1 MSAFLNRRV
10 LVLNQSYEPIM
21 VIGARRAIILI
32 LSEKVEALENYRE
45 LIHSV
50 YLTLPLPSVIKLKQ
64 YARIRRKDI
73 VLSRKNIL
81 KRDNHTCQY
90 CGIRSIPMTID
101 HIIPR
106 QRGGEDS
113 WYNLVAACVAC
124 NTRKGNRRPR
134 EVQMKLVKR
143 ARKPTMILHLQKFVK
158 QFQGTWRPYLFMQD
172 PN

>member
-21 VIGARRAIILI
+21 VIGAKRAIILI
-32 LSEKVEALENYRE
+32 LSEKVDALANYRE
-45 LIHSV
+45 LIHSA

-64 YARIRRKDI
+64 YAKIRRKDI

-90 CGIRSIPMTID
+90 CGVRSVPMTID

-113 WYNLVAACVAC
+113 WYNLVAACVIC
-124 NTRKGNRRPR
+124 NTRKGNRTPR
-134 EVQMKLVKR
+134 ESQMKLTKR
-143 ARKPTMILHLQKFVK
+143 TRKPTMILHLQKFVK

>member
-1 MSAFLNRRV
+1 MAAFLNRRV

-21 VIGARRAIILI
+21 VIGAKRAIILI
-32 LSEKVEALENYRE
+32 LSEKVDALENYRE
-45 LIHSV
+45 LIRSA

-90 CGIRSIPMTID
+90 CGIRSVPMTID
-101 HIIPR
+101 HIIPK
-106 QRGGEDS
+106 QKGGEDS
-113 WYNLVAACVAC
+113 WYNLVAACVTC
-124 NTRKGNRRPR
+124 NTFKGNGTPR
-134 EVQMKLVKR
+134 EAHMKLAKK

-158 QFQGTWRPYLFMQD
+158 QFQGTWRQYLFMQD

>member
-21 VIGARRAIILI
+21 VVGAKRAIILI
-32 LSEKVEALENYRE
+32 LSEKVDALENYRE
-45 LIHSV
+45 LIHSA
-50 YLTLPLPSVIKLKQ
+50 YLTLPLPSVIKLKH
-64 YARIRRKDI
+64 YARIMRKDI

-90 CGIRSIPMTID
+90 CGIGSVPMTID

-106 QRGGEDS
+106 QGGGEDS
-113 WYNLVAACVAC
+113 WYNLVAACVKC
-124 NTRKGNRRPR
+124 NTRKGNRTPR
-134 EVQMKLVKR
+134 EAQMKLKKR

-158 QFQGTWRPYLFMQD
+158 QFQNPWRPYLFMQD

>member
-21 VIGARRAIILI
+21 VIGAKRAIILI
-32 LSEKVEALENYRE
+32 LSEKVDALENYRE
-45 LIHSV
+45 LIHSA

-90 CGIRSIPMTID
+90 CGIRSVPMTID

-113 WYNLVAACVAC
+113 WYNLVAACVIC
-124 NTRKGNRRPR
+124 NTRKGNGTPR
-134 EVQMKLVKR
+134 ESHMKLTKR

-158 QFQGTWRPYLFMQD
+158 HFQGTWRPYLFMQD

>member
-21 VIGARRAIILI
+21 VVGAKRAIILI
-32 LSEKVEALENYRE
+32 LSEKVDALENYRE
-45 LIHSV
+45 LIHST

-64 YARIRRKDI
+64 YAKIRRKDI
-73 VLSRKNIL
+73 VLSRKNVL

-90 CGIRSIPMTID
+90 CGIRSVPMTID

-113 WYNLVAACVAC
+113 WYNLVAACVPC
-124 NTRKGNRRPR
+124 NTHKGNQSQKEAKMILHKKP
-134 EVQMKLVKR
+134 
-143 ARKPTMILHLQKFVK
+143 RKPTMNLYLQTFLARLK
-158 QFQGTWRPYLFMQD
+158 LFEFLLLAD
-172 PN
+172 

>member
-21 VIGARRAIILI
+21 VIGAKRAIILI
-32 LSEKVEALENYRE
+32 LSEKVDALENYRE
-45 LIHSV
+45 LIHAA
-50 YLTLPLPSVIKLKQ
+50 YLTLPLPSVIRLKQ

-90 CGIRSIPMTID
+90 CGIRSVPMTID

-113 WYNLVAACVAC
+113 WYNLVAACVIC
-124 NTRKGNRRPR
+124 NTRKGNRTPS
-134 EVQMKLVKR
+134 ESQMKLTKR
-143 ARKPTMILHLQKFVK
+143 TRKPTMILHLQKFVK

>member
-21 VIGARRAIILI
+21 VICAKRAIILI
-32 LSEKVEALENYRE
+32 LSEKVDALENYRE
-45 LIHSV
+45 LIHST
-50 YLTLPLPSVIKLKQ
+50 YLTLPLPSVIRLKQ
-64 YARIRRKDI
+64 YARIRRKGI

-90 CGIRSIPMTID
+90 CGIRSVPMTID

-106 QRGGEDS
+106 QRGGEDN
-113 WYNLVAACVAC
+113 WYNLVAACVIC
-124 NTRKGNRRPR
+124 NTRKGNRTPR
-134 EVQMKLVKR
+134 GAQMKLMKR

>member
-1 MSAFLNRRV
+1 M
-10 LVLNQSYEPIM
+10 VLNQSYEPIM

-32 LSEKVEALENYRE
+32 LSEKVDALENYRE

-90 CGIRSIPMTID
+90 CGIRSVPMTID

-106 QRGGEDS
+106 HGGGEDS
-113 WYNLVAACVAC
+113 WYNLVAACVIC
-124 NTRKGNRRPR
+124 NTRKGNKTPR
-134 EVQMKLVKR
+134 EAQMKLMKR

>member
-21 VIGARRAIILI
+21 VIGAKRAIILI
-32 LSEKVEALENYRE
+32 LSEKVDALENYRE
-45 LIHSV
+45 LIHSA
-50 YLTLPLPSVIKLKQ
+50 YITLPLPSVIKLKQ
-64 YARIRRKDI
+64 YARVGRKNI

-81 KRDNHTCQY
+81 KRDNHICQY
-90 CGIRSIPMTID
+90 CGIGSVPMTID
-101 HIIPR
+101 HVIPR
-106 QRGGEDS
+106 QRGGEDT
-113 WYNLVAACVAC
+113 WYNLVAACVSC
-124 NTRKGNRRPR
+124 NTRKGNRTPN
-134 EVQMKLVKR
+134 EANMILNKA

>member
-1 MSAFLNRRV
+1 M
-10 LVLNQSYEPIM
+10 VLNQSYEPIM

-32 LSEKVEALENYRE
+32 LSEKVDALENYRE

-90 CGIRSIPMTID
+90 CGIRSVPMTID

>member
-21 VIGARRAIILI
+21 VIGAKRAIILI
-32 LSEKVEALENYRE
+32 LSEKVDALENYRE
-45 LIHSV
+45 LIHSA

-90 CGIRSIPMTID
+90 CGIRSVPMTID
-101 HIIPR
+101 HIFPR
-106 QRGGEDS
+106 HKGGEDS
-113 WYNLVAACVAC
+113 WYNMVAACVTC
-124 NTRKGNRRPR
+124 NTIKGNRTPR
-134 EVQMKLVKR
+134 QAQMKLKKKV
-143 ARKPTMILHLQKFVK
+143 RKPTMVLHLQKFVK
-158 QFQGTWRPYLFMQD
+158 QFQGTWRQYLFMQD
-172 PN
+172 LN

>member
-1 MSAFLNRRV
+1 MAAFLNRRV

-21 VIGARRAIILI
+21 VIGAKRAIILI
-32 LSEKVEALENYRE
+32 LSEKVDALENYRE
-45 LIHSV
+45 LIHSA

-73 VLSRKNIL
+73 VISRKNIL

-90 CGIRSIPMTID
+90 CGIRSVPMTID

-106 QRGGEDS
+106 QNGGEDS
-113 WYNLVAACVAC
+113 WYNLVAACVTC
-124 NTRKGNRRPR
+124 NARKGNRTPR
-134 EVQMKLVKR
+134 EAQMKLTKK

-158 QFQGTWRPYLFMQD
+158 QFQCTWRQYLFMQES
-172 PN
+172 N

>member
-1 MSAFLNRRV
+1 MPAFLNRRV
-10 LVLNQSYEPIM
+10 LLLNQSYEPIM
-21 VIGARRAIILI
+21 VIGAKRAIILI
-32 LSEKVEALENYRE
+32 LSEKVDALENYRE
-45 LIHSV
+45 LIHST

-73 VLSRKNIL
+73 VFSRKNIL

-90 CGIRSIPMTID
+90 CRIRSVPMTID
-101 HIIPR
+101 HVIPR

-124 NTRKGNRRPR
+124 NTHKGNRTPR
-134 EVQMKLVKR
+134 EAEMKLMKR

-158 QFQGTWRPYLFMQD
+158 QFQDTWRQYLFMQE